1 MGDVTHWLIRDHAVL
16 IVIISSM
23 ISMVSGVFL
32 TRINAKKDQEMHDV
46 FLKQE
51 LYINFVVHQLQVNL
65 IDKIGEIEPDPEL
78 VKNLRVLHA
87 ELLIKADLKLLKEIT
102 KIKNLAQ
109 TTADIDVLLP
119 HIVRVINHFRKMVN
133 NKPLTLAEYKDF
145 MQASF
150 NTELGVSKR
159 LI

>member
-78 VKNLRVLHA
+78 VKNLRALHA

-102 KIKNLAQ
+102 KIKNSS
-109 TTADIDVLLP
+109 
-119 HIVRVINHFRKMVN
+119 RKN
-133 NKPLTLAEYKDF
+133 YIK
-145 MQASF
+145 
-150 NTELGVSKR
+150 
-159 LI
+159 

>member
-1 MGDVTHWLIRDHAVL
+1 MSDATHWLIRDHVVL

-32 TRINAKKDQEMHDV
+32 TRVNAKKDQEMHDV

-51 LYINFVVHQLQVNL
+51 LYINFVVHQLQVKL
-65 IDKIGEIEPDPEL
+65 IEKAGEVEPDPEL
-78 VKNLRVLHA
+78 IRNLRALHA

-102 KIKNLAQ
+102 KLKHLTQ
-109 TTADIDVLLP
+109 TTTDINVLLP

-145 MQASF
+145 IQASF
-150 NTELGVSKR
+150 NTQLW
-159 LI
+159 